1 MFLSSSPVLA
11 VLTSN
16 IPAAP
21 LAAAAA
27 VRQEMLLQEAR
38 EQDAASAALVGM
50 PGQQQQQQQQQ
61 QQELSRLAEA
71 AGLPDG
77 CRLTGEQLKIVRSVA
92 AGAGGSG
99 DLVL

>member
-1 MFLSSSPVLA
+1 MRLLCCWFLTGLCIPLISVAA
-11 VLTSN
+11 V
-16 IPAAP
+16 PAA
-21 LAAAAA
+21 AAAAA

-50 PGQQQQQQQQQ
+50 PGQQQQQQ
-61 QQELSRLAEA
+61 LARA

-77 CRLTGEQLKIVRSVA
+77 CRLTGEQLKIVRSMT
-92 AGAGGSG
+92 AGAGSSG

>member
-1 MFLSSSPVLA
+1 M
-11 VLTSN
+11 
-16 IPAAP
+16 
-21 LAAAAA
+21 
-27 VRQEMLLQEAR
+27 RQEMLLQEVR

-50 PGQQQQQQQQQ
+50 PGQQQQQQQK
-61 QQELSRLAEA
+61 LSRLAKA

-92 AGAGGSG
+92 AGAGSSG